1 MSLQRTGRLGTYAT
15 SLGQEAVA
23 VGIASAM
30 QQQDALFPSIATTL
44 KEVTTVEERGMGIG
58 KLGFVRSKHGEAM
71 DVRRATKLSLGR
83 LDAVNLG
90 RIFHLATHAGELS
103 IA

>member
-1 MSLQRTGRLGTYAT
+1 
-15 SLGQEAVA
+15 
-23 VGIASAM
+23 
-30 QQQDALFPSIATTL
+30 
-44 KEVTTVEERGMGIG
+44 MGIG